1 MKFVTQLFQKFFILL
16 LTSSISFYIL
26 SCTGGST
33 GPTGG
38 DISDPAAPSTTIA
51 NAQTP
56 PPQSSST
63 WTPVGNS
70 RRVMVELSLGPDG
83 KELECNKNHLP
94 QTSFW
99 VKENADW
106 QLLDQIENN
115 FSPNSDETTHYCQ
128 KFMSSLAYFSN
139 KAECDNS
146 LLKFKVIFKNN
157 DLLYEG
163 ESRDI
168 SCAEREIRSVLLLSI
183 ELFSTLERSDLPS
196 HQKDEKEAPNIF
208 QKPAL
213 QTLPAK
219 K

>member
-1 MKFVTQLFQKFFILL
+1 MKRFYFKLFILL
-16 LTSSISFYIL
+16 FTGLTNLYIL
-26 SCTGGST
+26 SCTGGSS
-33 GPTGG
+33 G
-38 DISDPAAPSTTIA
+38 PAAAVNSTDSSSTGTIA
-51 NAQTP
+51 AAQPP
-56 PPQSSST
+56 PPQSTST

-70 RRVMVELSLGPDG
+70 RRVMIELSLGPNHR
-83 KELECNKNHLP
+83 ELECDKTHLP
-94 QTSFW
+94 QASIWT
-99 VKENADW
+99 KEENSDW
-106 QLLDQIENN
+106 QLAEEIENN
-115 FSPNSDETTHYCQ
+115 ISPNPDETTHYCQ

-146 LLKFKVIFKNN
+146 LLKFKVVFKNN

-168 SCAEREIRSVLLLSI
+168 SCAEREIRSALLLSI
-183 ELFSTLERSDLPS
+183 ELFSTLERSDLPT

-213 QTLPAK
+213 QALPAK